1 MSGWK
6 RGLDAAGVLEP
17 GLRRDYGVQR
27 ELVAR
32 FRRTSYLAART
43 LLPPALLPHVVV
55 ATAFM
60 HHGDNL
66 LDTGSR
72 AHRADGWAVWERR
85 VRAALETGRG
95 DDPLLRALVHTVTA
109 HPRLRAAVEE
119 YLVSAPAELEF
130 AGFAGEDDY
139 QAYVDAYSLPA
150 FMLVGCLL
158 GPDADDGRYRA
169 ACRAFIDGSQRL
181 DFVNDIAEDL
191 AEGRLGIPDGTLERF
206 SVRREDLVAGREV
219 PGVRA
224 LVRHQVALAEAA
236 LRQARAVS
244 GLVPASSR
252 PLLEALVEV
261 DLLTAA
267 AVRARGPRVS
277 RGSVGPS
284 PVAALGVLLRARR
297 KARAAGAGTRGGVRS

>member
-17 GLRRDYGVQR
+17 GLRRDYGIQR

-32 FRRTSYLAART
+32 FRRTSYLAARA
-43 LLPPALLPHVVV
+43 LLPGALLPHVVV
-55 ATAFM
+55 ATAVM

-95 DDPLLRALVHTVTA
+95 DDPLLRALVHTVAA
-109 HPRLRAAVEE
+109 HPRLRAALEE

-139 QAYVDAYSLPA
+139 QGYVDAYSLPA

-158 GPDADDGRYRA
+158 GPDAEDGRYRA
-169 ACRAFIDGSQRL
+169 ACRVFIDGSQRL
-181 DFVNDIAEDL
+181 DFVHDIAEDL
-191 AEGRLGIPDGTLERF
+191 AEGRLGIPAETLERF
-206 SVRREDLVAGREV
+206 SVRREDLAAGRVV
-219 PGVRA
+219 PGVGE
-224 LVRHQVALAEAA
+224 LVRDQVGLAEAA

-261 DLLTAA
+261 ELLTAA
-267 AVRARGPRVS
+267 AVRARGPRVL
-277 RGSVGPS
+277 RGSVSPS
-284 PVAALGVLLRARR
+284 PVAALGVLLRAR
-297 KARAAGAGTRGGVRS
+297 VR

>member
-6 RGLDAAGVLEP
+6 RALDAAGVLEP

-32 FRRTSYLAART
+32 FRRTSYLAVRT
-43 LLPPALLPHVVV
+43 LLPGALLPHVVV
-55 ATAFM
+55 ATAVM

-72 AHRADGWAVWERR
+72 AQRAEVWAAWERR

-95 DDPLLRALVHTVTA
+95 DDPLLRALVHTVA
-109 HPRLRAAVEE
+109 VHPRMRAALDE
-119 YLVSAPAELEF
+119 YLDCAPAELEF

-139 QAYVDAYSLPA
+139 QGYVDAYSLPA
-150 FMLVGCLL
+150 FMLIGCLL
-158 GPDADDGRYRA
+158 GPDAEDGRYRA
-169 ACRAFIDGSQRL
+169 VCRAFIDGSQRL

-191 AEGRLGIPDGTLERF
+191 AEGRLGVPAGTLERF
-206 SVRREDLVAGREV
+206 SVRREDLAAGRAA
-219 PGVRA
+219 PGVRE
-224 LVRHQVALAEAA
+224 LVRDQVGLAEAA
-236 LRQARAVS
+236 LRRARAVS

-252 PLLEALVEV
+252 SLLEALVEV
-261 DLLTAA
+261 ELLTAS
-267 AVRARGPRVS
+267 AVRARGPEVL

-284 PVAALGVLLRARR
+284 PVAALGVLLRARSKTR
-297 KARAAGAGTRGGVRS
+297 RAGVRSWGPW

>member
-1 MSGWK
+1 M
-6 RGLDAAGVLEP
+6 LEP

-32 FRRTSYLAART
+32 GRRTSHLAART
-43 LLPPALLPHVVV
+43 LLPGALLPHVVV
-55 ATAFM
+55 ATAVM

-72 AHRADGWAVWERR
+72 AHRAERWAAWERR
-85 VRAALETGRG
+85 VRTALETGRG
-95 DDPLLRALVHTVTA
+95 DDPLLRALVHTVA
-109 HPRLRAAVEE
+109 VHPRLRAVLDE

-130 AGFAGEDDY
+130 AGFADEDDY

-150 FMLVGCLL
+150 FMLVACLL
-158 GPDADDGRYRA
+158 GPDAGDGPYRA
-169 ACRAFIDGSQRL
+169 ACRTFIDGSQRL

-191 AEGRLGIPDGTLERF
+191 AEGRLGIPDETLERF
-206 SVRREDLVAGREV
+206 SVRREDLVAGRAV
-219 PGVRA
+219 PGVRE
-224 LVRHQVALAEAA
+224 LVRHQTGLAEAA

-261 DLLTAA
+261 ELLTAT
-267 AVRARGPRVS
+267 AVRARGPRVL

-284 PVAALGVLLRARR
+284 PVAALGVLLRARARR
-297 KARAAGAGTRGGVRS
+297 KTRGVGVGA

>member
-32 FRRTSYLAART
+32 FRRTSYLAARA
-43 LLPPALLPHVVV
+43 LLPGALLPHVVV
-55 ATAFM
+55 ATALM

-72 AHRADGWAVWERR
+72 AHRAEAWAVWERR
-85 VRAALETGRG
+85 VRAVLETGRG
-95 DDPLLRALVHTVTA
+95 DDPLLRALAHTVTA
-109 HPRLRAAVEE
+109 HPRLRAALDE

-150 FMLVGCLL
+150 FMLVACLL
-158 GPDADDGRYRA
+158 GPDGEDGPYRA

-191 AEGRLGIPDGTLERF
+191 AEGRLGIPDETLERF
-206 SVRREDLVAGREV
+206 SVRREDLAAGRVV
-219 PGVRA
+219 PGMRE
-224 LVRHQVALAEAA
+224 LVRQQTGLAEAA

-244 GLVPASSR
+244 GLVPAAGR

-261 DLLTAA
+261 ELLTAA
-267 AVRARGPRVS
+267 AVRARGPRVL
-277 RGSVGPS
+277 RGSVSPS
-284 PVAALGVLLRARR
+284 PVAALGVLLRAR
-297 KARAAGAGTRGGVRS
+297 VR

>member
-1 MSGWK
+1 M
-6 RGLDAAGVLEP
+6 
-17 GLRRDYGVQR
+17 
-27 ELVAR
+27 
-32 FRRTSYLAART
+32 
-43 LLPPALLPHVVV
+43 VV
-55 ATAFM
+55 ATAVM

-72 AHRADGWAVWERR
+72 AQRAEAWAVWERR

-95 DDPLLRALVHTVTA
+95 DDPLLRALVHTVAA
-109 HPRLRAAVEE
+109 HPRLRAALDE
-119 YLVSAPAELEF
+119 YLDRAPAELEF

-139 QAYVDAYSLPA
+139 QTYVDAYSLPA

-191 AEGRLGIPDGTLERF
+191 AEGRLGIPDGALERF
-206 SVRREDLVAGREV
+206 SVKREDLAAGRVV
-219 PGVRA
+219 PGVRE
-224 LVRHQVALAEAA
+224 LVRDQVGLAEAA

-244 GLVPASSR
+244 GLVPAGSR

-261 DLLTAA
+261 ELLTAA
-267 AVRARGPRVS
+267 AVRSRGAQVS
-277 RGSVGPS
+277 RGSVSPS
-284 PVAALGVLLRARR
+284 PVAALKVLLRARR
-297 KARAAGAGTRGGVRS
+297 KMPGKGFRS